1 MPAFEMQ
8 HYSTGRKRKRIRSS
22 GRVALELVI
31 DSIPLKEERTVFF
44 GFDLAFGRSTKL
56 NQMQQLAVKEGKSA
70 LVIESGEVISIQV
83 VSKYSSFKTKWE
95 KIMKGVNVST
105 K

>member
-1 MPAFEMQ
+1 LISC
-8 HYSTGRKRKRIRSS
+8 YS
-22 GRVALELVI
+22 AELVI

-95 KIMKGVNVST
+95 KVMKGVNVST

>member
-1 MPAFEMQ
+1 MISC
-8 HYSTGRKRKRIRSS
+8 YS
-22 GRVALELVI
+22 AELVI

-44 GFDLAFGRSTKL
+44 GFDLAFSRSTKL

-83 VSKYSSFKTKWE
+83 VYSSFKTKWE